1 MTEYLRGLLSHR
13 DAARVAAGRPP
24 LGPNRLR
31 GAEILREHL
40 SAGHAST
47 AKAASTA
54 ALKLPKRRR
63 IMRSD
68 GVIRAAIHESCE
80 YTNWFEALTN
90 SASQYRRTCRLRL
103 LCHL

>member
-63 IMRSD
+63 IMRTDASS
-68 GVIRAAIHESCE
+68 GPPSMNPALESGHAAP
-80 YTNWFEALTN
+80 
-90 SASQYRRTCRLRL
+90 
-103 LCHL
+103 